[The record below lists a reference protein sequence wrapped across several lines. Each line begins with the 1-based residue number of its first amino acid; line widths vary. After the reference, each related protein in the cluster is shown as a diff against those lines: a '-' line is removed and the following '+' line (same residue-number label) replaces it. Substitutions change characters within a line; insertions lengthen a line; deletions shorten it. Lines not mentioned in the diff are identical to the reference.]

1 MERRIKVASVAVFL
15 IAVFASYAFAIEYN
29 PSVPDTFEVRQ
40 EFANIIT
47 GSNNDAA
54 KQQPT
59 VSTSFASGWE
69 VLFKVQRSKDAFY
82 FIFINGK
89 AKNSSG
95 EATASSKKRDF
106 DSENYFPLVSPG
118 SYVIKRDLQSGNI
131 DQIKIFLNKDADT
144 FVRVVRQKNG
154 RGSALEFS
162 LFGVMIYNNVLIPSS
177 METLITEPFSTITSL
192 SDYIINW
199 DILIDREKSRSLYVE
214 KENMTALKMSSL
226 INISLPNLKD
236 IDDGAQDKD
245 GNFIF
250 IEDFSVNEK
259 QGFNCSGFAKWVSDG
274 IFSAK
279 TSRLMDVSKLKK
291 KALAQRRDTLS
302 LLYEDERDPFFG
314 LDWTRNIAMTIYEI
328 DRHEKNV
335 KIEDVDVRN
344 YPYSPYMDDIGYS
357 VRDLKAILY
366 YLTVKDPGYIY
377 LASINGNFGSNPVL
391 RQHYHVAVSIPY
403 ITPDGEF
410 VPAIYERN
418 RKTDIDA
425 FIERYKKESVHLV
438 RVKGDERFKLPSL
451 KPQ

>member
-1 MERRIKVASVAVFL
+1 MERRIKIVSVAVFL
-15 IAVFASYAFAIEYN
+15 TAVFASYAFAIEY
-29 PSVPDTFEVRQ
+29 SSMPDTFEVRR

-59 VSTSFASGWE
+59 VSTSFTSGRE
-69 VLFKVQRSKDAFY
+69 VLFKVQRTEEAFY

-89 AKNSSG
+89 AKSNSG
-95 EATASSKKRDF
+95 KATASSMRGDIYGEDF
-106 DSENYFPLVSPG
+106 FPFVSPG
-118 SYVIKRDLQSGNI
+118 TYVIKRDTRSGDI
-131 DQIKIFLNKDADT
+131 EQIKIFLNKDSET
-144 FVRVVRQKNG
+144 FVRVLQQKNG
-154 RGSALEFS
+154 TGSALEFS
-162 LFGVMIYNNVLIPSS
+162 LFGVMIYKNVLIPSPV
-177 METLITEPFSTITSL
+177 EALIVASFSTITSL

-199 DILIDREKSRSLYVE
+199 DILINSEKITSLYAE

-226 INISLPNLKD
+226 INISLPDLKD
-236 IDDGAQDKD
+236 IDDGVQDKD

-259 QGFNCSGFAKWVSDG
+259 QGFNCSGFAKWISDG

-291 KALAQRRDTLS
+291 KSLAQRRDTLS

-314 LDWTRNIAMTIYEI
+314 LDWTRNIAMTIYEL
-328 DRHEKNV
+328 DYPKKTV

-344 YPYSPYMDDIGYS
+344 YPYSFYIDDIGYP
-357 VRDLKAILY
+357 VKDLKAVLY

-377 LASINGNFGSNPVL
+377 LASINGNFGSSPVL
-391 RQHYHVAVSIPY
+391 RQHYHVAVCLPY

-410 VPAIYERN
+410 VPVIYERN
-418 RKTDIDA
+418 KKTDINA
-425 FIERYKKESVHLV
+425 FIERYKKESIHLV

-451 KPQ
+451 KGQ